1 MKERFVWINR
11 VKLLACILVV
21 LGHFL
26 SGLVI
31 SDIIKDNIFLEWFS
45 KTIYYFHVP
54 LFFICSGY
62 LYQNSSKVT
71 NFKEWKD
78 NIIKKFLALGMPY
91 VLFSIITVVMKII
104 ASDSVNNKA
113 PSLVYTIF
121 LDPIAPYWFLYIL
134 FFMFAFTKTYQN
146 KKDVLMIS
154 LVALVAKVLI
164 MTIQHIN
171 DIYNNIPY
179 FIRGLAINEIWF
191 VIGMNCRYFWKPK
204 ELIDKCKN
212 IRKFI
217 YIFTLAIVIS
227 ISIMI
232 FKIDLEIVYFINGL
246 LFCYSIIGM
255 VIYLSK
261 YNMGTIEKY
270 ISPYTMSIFLMH
282 TIYAAGIRI
291 VLIKIGVFNPIIH
304 IGVGFISSI
313 YLPILTEKVMK
324 KNKLLY
330 FWIYPN
336 KVLKERRKKWIK
348 EV

>member
-26 SGLVI
+26 TGLIISG
-31 SDIIKDNIFLEWFS
+31 IIENNIFLEWFS

-71 NFKEWKD
+71 NFKEWKN
-78 NIIKKFLALGMPY
+78 NIGKKILALGMPY
-91 VLFSIITVVMKII
+91 ILFSIITVVMKII

-113 PSLVYTIF
+113 PSLIYTIF

-134 FFMFAFTKTYQN
+134 FFMFVFTKTYQN
-146 KKDVLMIS
+146 KKEAIIIS
-154 LVALVAKVLI
+154 IVALVANVLI
-164 MTIQHIN
+164 IPIQHID

-191 VIGMNCRYFWKPK
+191 VIGMNCRYFFEPK
-204 ELIDKCKN
+204 ELIDKCKK
-212 IRKFI
+212 IKKFI
-217 YIFTLAIVIS
+217 YIFALAITIS
-227 ISIMI
+227 IIIMI
-232 FKIDLEIVYFINGL
+232 FRIDLESIYFIDGL

-255 VIYLSK
+255 IIYLSK
-261 YNMGTIEKY
+261 YNVGTIEKY
-270 ISPYTMSIFLMH
+270 VTPYTMSIFLMH

-291 VLIKIGVFNPIIH
+291 ILIKMGVINPIIH
-304 IGVGFISSI
+304 IVVGFISSI
-313 YLPILTEKVMK
+313 YLPILTEKIMK
-324 KNKLLY
+324 KSKLLY

-336 KVLKERRKKWIK
+336 KVLRKGGKNG
-348 EV
+348 